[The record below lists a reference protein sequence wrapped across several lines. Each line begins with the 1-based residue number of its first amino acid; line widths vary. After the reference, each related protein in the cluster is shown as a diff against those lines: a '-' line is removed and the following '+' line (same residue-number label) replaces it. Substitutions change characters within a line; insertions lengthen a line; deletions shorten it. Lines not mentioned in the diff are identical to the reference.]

1 MNADERGCG
10 QEERTA
16 KSAKDAK
23 VRTWTEQ
30 ESETTDAETESS
42 ESRVQNPEFRVDG
55 TGTRN

>member
-1 MNADERGCG
+1 MDADERGCG

-30 ESETTDAETESS
+30 KSETRDQSAELRKQEL
-42 ESRVQNPEFRVDG
+42 G
-55 TGTRN
+55 TMN